1 MFKGFKVLKT
11 YYGLAKINPYLLLGE
26 FLTLLLPSILSI
38 ISTVLTANLITA
50 ITVYDFNK
58 AIFLLSLDFGFILIS
73 AISYLIYH
81 FLSAKINK
89 TIVINY
95 QNYLYLN
102 VKQNPNIKS
111 ISLSVFNNISS
122 LVSFNKNLL
131 YKICFFIKS
140 IVLLGIIVYYN
151 LIIGLALVGVS
162 FLSYFLLK
170 ITDKKIQQN
179 TKSLSDNQLQSL
191 ELFNSIRQGTSVEQN
206 YNLETSLKDKYF
218 GYVDDGIKTDNR
230 ISLFY
235 NINNNFITLIL
246 KTTVFVTTL
255 FLITQIKSTT
265 LTLSL
270 YLILTPYLSS
280 SAQNLIS
287 FFDIFSEMGI
297 IENIL
302 NEFESYK
309 FQGEKI
315 NEKPIELSTYNT
327 YFFQTTLN
335 EKNKPKL
342 SKLNLKIEFGK
353 LVNFVGE
360 AGCGKRAVFYL
371 LNKTCN
377 PTSGSVFIDNKNI
390 SDIPPERFNKIVSC
404 TTKEP
409 FFYGVSI
416 FENLMLVCP
425 NKTKIQTVLKSFGLT
440 EQINKLPNKLNS
452 LVSES
457 NSSALKFFLG
467 LARCYLSDAKI
478 LCIYEL
484 PNFTNKHD
492 LFVFKKIL
500 SFLKKKCTV
509 LLFSHSDEFSMLADN
524 TYYFEN
530 GNIKNK
536 TETQS

>member
-1 MFKGFKVLKT
+1 MFKGVKVLKT
-11 YYGLAKINPYLLLGE
+11 YYGLAKINPYLLLCE
-26 FLTLLLPSILSI
+26 FLTLLLPSALSI
-38 ISTVLTANLITA
+38 VSTILTANLISA
-50 ITVYDFNK
+50 ITVYDFNR
-58 AIFLLSLDFGFILIS
+58 AIFLLSLDFGFIVVS

-89 TIVINY
+89 SIVINY
-95 QNYLYLN
+95 QSYLYLN

-131 YKICFFIKS
+131 YKICFLLKS
-140 IVLLGIIVYYN
+140 IVLLAIIIYYN
-151 LIIGLALVGVS
+151 ILVGVALVGVS

-170 ITDKKIQQN
+170 ITDKKIQQS

-191 ELFNSIRQGTSVEQN
+191 ELFNSIRQGTSVEEN

-218 GYVDDGIKTDNR
+218 AYVDDGIKTNNR

-246 KTTVFVTTL
+246 KIAVFVATL

-287 FFDIFSEMGI
+287 FFDIFSEVGI

-309 FQGEKI
+309 FQGVPATQ
-315 NEKPIELSTYNT
+315 KPIELSTFNT

-335 EKNKPKL
+335 EKDKPKL
-342 SKLNLKIEFGK
+342 SELNLKIEFGK
-353 LVNFVGE
+353 LVSFVGE

-371 LNKTCN
+371 INKTCK

-390 SDIPPERFNKIVSC
+390 SDIPPEEFNKLVAS

-425 NKTKIQTVLKSFGLT
+425 NKTKIQSVIKSFGLS
-440 EQINKLPNKLNS
+440 EQINNLPDKQNTL
-452 LVSES
+452 LS
-457 NSSALKFFLG
+457 NSNSDTLKFFLG
-467 LARCYLSDAKI
+467 IARCYLSGAKI
-478 LCIYEL
+478 ISIYEY

-492 LFVFKKIL
+492 LFLFKKIL
-500 SFLKKKCTV
+500 SFLKQKCTI
-509 LLFSHSDEFSMLADN
+509 LFFAHSDEFSSVADN
-524 TYYFEN
+524 TYYFER
-530 GNIKNK
+530 GNIKNIK
-536 TETQS
+536 DSQN